1 MLEILITISIVGLIA
16 GIVFSVPVAGPISIF
31 VASHGLK
38 GNLRYCAM
46 AAVGAAIVDFAY
58 CFIAV
63 FCFTQLYALYQ
74 HIIHV
79 IFLLGSIFLFV
90 IGYKIMRTKLELPGL
105 GDAAAVPQQTKEK
118 GGFRIGF
125 MLNLLNPSLFIGWL
139 VSSLLI
145 MSIVSSLGF
154 NTGGLDS
161 ILDRNMKAIHSA
173 GHAQFAPAPPQPVEV
188 RIAKP
193 SFMEASAAGGGG
205 NAQSFFSY
213 SLLVSLCYAFFVAV
227 GTIIWFY
234 FFSFLLVTYRKRL
247 KTATIERLIR
257 SLGFALVCFGLFLSY
272 QAILALVA

>member
-46 AAVGAAIVDFAY
+46 AAVGAAIVDFLY

-105 GDAAAVPQQTKEK
+105 GDAAAAPQKMKEK

-125 MLNLLNPSLFIGWL
+125 MLNLLNPSLFVGWL
-139 VSSLLI
+139 FSSLLI

-161 ILDRNMKAIHSA
+161 ILDRNMKAIHHA
-173 GHAQFAPAPPQPVEV
+173 GHVQPAPTPGQKAEMQL
-188 RIAKP
+188 AKLP
-193 SFMEASAAGGGG
+193 LTKASTSANG
-205 NAQSFFSY
+205 QKSKSFFSF
-213 SLLVSLCYAFFVAV
+213 SLLISLCYAFFVAV

-257 SLGFALVCFGLFLSY
+257 SLGFALVCFALFLSY